1 MKRVPSSASFLLSH
15 FTLAPDNHVNQPS
28 MKLMPNMWDCGGTM
42 GIKKRRPKLSTEWER
57 TLAWPQCGSRETLA
71 RLCLLVICKKERKKE
86 GWEGGIIPRVLTY
99 SISFEKCLPERDR
112 YAPENGSNLFHVR

>member
-42 GIKKRRPKLSTEWER
+42 GIKKGTEIINRMGKDSSSATVWKQR
-57 TLAWPQCGSRETLA
+57 DVGQVVSFGDLQKR
-71 RLCLLVICKKERKKE
+71 KKERKGGE
-86 GWEGGIIPRVLTY
+86 GV
-99 SISFEKCLPERDR
+99 
-112 YAPENGSNLFHVR
+112 A

>member
-28 MKLMPNMWDCGGTM
+28 MKLMPNMWGCGGTM
-42 GIKKRRPKLSTEWER
+42 GIKKETEIINR
-57 TLAWPQCGSRETLA
+57 MGKDSSLATVWKQRDVGQ
-71 RLCLLVICKKERKKE
+71 LCLLVICKKERE
-86 GWEGGIIPRVLTY
+86 RGGGGIIPRVLTY

>member
-28 MKLMPNMWDCGGTM
+28 MKLMPYMWDCGGTM
-42 GIKKRRPKLSTEWER
+42 AIKKETEIINR
-57 TLAWPQCGSRETLA
+57 MGKDSSLATVWKQRDVGQVVSFGDLQKR
-71 RLCLLVICKKERKKE
+71 KKER
-86 GWEGGIIPRVLTY
+86 GAGGSIIPRVLTY